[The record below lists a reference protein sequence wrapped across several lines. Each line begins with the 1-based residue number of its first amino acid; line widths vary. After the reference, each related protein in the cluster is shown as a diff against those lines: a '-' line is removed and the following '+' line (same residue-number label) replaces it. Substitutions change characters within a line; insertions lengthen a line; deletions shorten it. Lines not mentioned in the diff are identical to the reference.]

1 MDPAQ
6 TGTADPA
13 KQTAREESTIRRW
26 ALLNKTEG
34 IVMGSRPNRPYTSGQ
49 KERRNIFSEKYLNQV
64 PE

>member
-13 KQTAREESTIRRW
+13 RQRAREESTIRRW

-34 IVMGSRPNRPYTSGQ
+34 IVMGSRA
-49 KERRNIFSEKYLNQV
+49 
-64 PE
+64 